1 MGTLPKI
8 FHTLFLWGHSQQ
20 CVIYFF
26 FMHPPVVR
34 MSGDKKRWCTPP
46 MGVDGLASSQ
56 LIKQDSFIYIYVCT
70 FFQCFALS
78 GLPSFFKTYI
88 YLWHLFDRY
97 FPDIYLINKYDID
110 SRNSKNPTCTHT
122 HTTHQTSLPPC
133 QQFLGE
139 FNESLGLGPFRIN
152 QKNIK

>member
-56 LIKQDSFIYIYVCT
+56 LIKQDSFIYIYMCT
-70 FFQCFALS
+70 CFQCFALS

-88 YLWHLFDRY
+88 YLWYLFDRY

-122 HTTHQTSLPPC
+122 HTPPTKP
-133 QQFLGE
+133 LYPPV
-139 FNESLGLGPFRIN
+139 SSSSVSSTRVWAWGLSELI
-152 QKNIK
+152 KNN

>member
-1 MGTLPKI
+1 MGTLPTMCHI
-8 FHTLFLWGHSQQ
+8 FFLYAPPCCQDVRRQEALMHTPNGGRWISKVTINQTRFIHIYI
-20 CVIYFF
+20 CVY
-26 FMHPPVVR
+26 
-34 MSGDKKRWCTPP
+34 
-46 MGVDGLASSQ
+46 
-56 LIKQDSFIYIYVCT
+56 IYIYT

-78 GLPSFFKTYI
+78 CLPSFFKTYI

-152 QKNIK
+152 QKI

>member
-1 MGTLPKI
+1 MGTLPTMCHI
-8 FHTLFLWGHSQQ
+8 FFLYAPPCCQDVRWQEALMHTPNG
-20 CVIYFF
+20 
-26 FMHPPVVR
+26 
-34 MSGDKKRWCTPP
+34 GRWISKVTIN
-46 MGVDGLASSQ
+46 Q
-56 LIKQDSFIYIYVCT
+56 TRFIHIYIYMCIYIYT

-78 GLPSFFKTYI
+78 CLPSFFKTYI

-152 QKNIK
+152 QTNIK

>member
-20 CVIYFF
+20 CVIYFV

-46 MGVDGLASSQ
+46 MGVDGLARSQ
-56 LIKQDSFIYIYVCT
+56 LIKQDSFIYRYICT
-70 FFQCFALS
+70 LFQCFALS

-88 YLWHLFDRY
+88 YLWHVFDRY

-122 HTTHQTSLPPC
+122 HTPPTKP
-133 QQFLGE
+133 LYPPV
-139 FNESLGLGPFRIN
+139 SSSSVSSTRVWAWGLSEL
-152 QKNIK
+152 IKQN

>member
-46 MGVDGLASSQ
+46 MGVDGLARSQ
-56 LIKQDSFIYIYVCT
+56 LIKQDSYIYIHIFSVLRT
-70 FFQCFALS
+70 FRPSILFQD
-78 GLPSFFKTYI
+78 I
-88 YLWHLFDRY
+88 HIWHLFDRY
-97 FPDIYLINKYDID
+97 FPDIYLINNYDID

-152 QKNIK
+152 QTNMK

>member
-46 MGVDGLASSQ
+46 MGVDGLARSQ
-56 LIKQDSFIYIYVCT
+56 LIKQDSFIYIYT

-122 HTTHQTSLPPC
+122 HCGTPPTKP
-133 QQFLGE
+133 LYPPV
-139 FNESLGLGPFRIN
+139 SSSSVSSTRVWAWGLSEL
-152 QKNIK
+152 IKHI